1 MKVRTAWA
9 PTSSGDALSTGTLQ
23 GCLQGEELVGIRME
37 NATPWGVIDA
47 LRLACL
53 DYVACVEHFGLRS
66 SLFFGKDWWPFHYA
80 YDNDYIN
87 TARTLPPEDAGKD
100 ALAVRAKIEQRSR
113 IEAARVKTAGYS
125 DYAHAK
131 AQIEEAQDSVDET
144 QNVEPIYRRRPFLQ
158 VHVCHSGTNLIA
170 AEVDCTHE
178 GWYRSVQATGS
189 YAGTLESQQVE
200 TSLVQ
205 YVDSDIYPQFQNMKL
220 VQSGLYSTE
229 HMRLQEI
236 GGANAGNLSQAVM
249 STNVLNNY
257 AVGALHDQVREMYQG
272 NVYQTGNGYLRPR
285 HLVHLVDAMRQ
296 LAGPVEVK
304 EVTQTFGMGGFIT
317 TWSPDC
323 VATAMDT
330 SKFPLE
336 AFSTEQAELCSPVF
350 SDLSACA
357 AAWNPVFRGRFAR
370 FQAV

>member
-1 MKVRTAWA
+1 MATNEFWR
-9 PTSSGDALSTGTLQ
+9 
-23 GCLQGEELVGIRME
+23 CLQGEELVGIRME
-37 NATPWGVIDA
+37 NATPWQVFDA

-53 DYVACVEHFGLRS
+53 DYVMAVEHFGLRS
-66 SLFFGKDWWPFHYA
+66 TLFFGKDWWPLHYK
-80 YDNDYIN
+80 YDYDYIN
-87 TARTLPPEDAGKD
+87 TARTLPPDSAGKD
-100 ALAVRAKIEQRSR
+100 ATAIRAA
-113 IEAARVKTAGYS
+113 IEAARVKTASYTDYS
-125 DYAHAK
+125 HAK

-144 QNVEPIYRRRPFLQ
+144 QNVEPVYRRRPFLQ

-170 AEVDCTHE
+170 AEIDATAE

-229 HMRLQEI
+229 HMRQQEI
-236 GGANAGNLSQAVM
+236 GGANALNVSQAVM

-257 AVGALHDQVREMYQG
+257 AVGSLHDEVREMYQG

-304 EVTQTFGMGGFIT
+304 EVTHTFGMGGFIT
-317 TWSPDC
+317 TWTPDC

-330 SKFPLE
+330 QN
-336 AFSTEQAELCSPVF
+336 STRLGF
-350 SDLSACA
+350 H
-357 AAWNPVFRGRFAR
+357 
-370 FQAV
+370 